1 VAGDNDIDDKKQKNM
16 AHDFEWKKEYLL
28 RQVKNDVLPYKTI
41 DVVFNKK
48 NIWINLQN
56 PDPVRIY
63 YDLYNNK
70 RWFSVLKM
78 KDAENKELVWKND
91 IPTFYSFRNFA
102 SPYSEDEIEQM
113 KKTISKAV
121 MEAIRSTRL
130 IKNFPTKFKRAVINM
145 IKTE

>member
-1 VAGDNDIDDKKQKNM
+1 
-16 AHDFEWKKEYLL
+16 
-28 RQVKNDVLPYKTI
+28 
-41 DVVFNKK
+41 
-48 NIWINLQN
+48 
-56 PDPVRIY
+56 
-63 YDLYNNK
+63 
-70 RWFSVLKM
+70 M